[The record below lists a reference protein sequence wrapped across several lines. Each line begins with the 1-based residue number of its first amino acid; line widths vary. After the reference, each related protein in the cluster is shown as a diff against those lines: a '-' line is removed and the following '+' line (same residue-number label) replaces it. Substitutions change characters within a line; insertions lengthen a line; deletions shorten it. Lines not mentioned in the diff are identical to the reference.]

1 VRARSKRTCSH
12 SQIRWMAIAMTPW
25 AWVIGIVVLTQRRG
39 QPLSDAATVAAVG
52 ALGGLITWAIYHAIS
67 RRDDGLA
74 FFIFALVA
82 LNMQDTLSVRE
93 AVVAQIAMGL
103 ATLSLS
109 VVFIPLLGK
118 LLRIVCIPLLRLL
131 FRKPRVDDGQ
141 ATHSLLLNPEVDPP
155 PTR

>member
-1 VRARSKRTCSH
+1 VGARSKRTCSH

-25 AWVIGIVVLTQRRG
+25 AWVIGSVVLTQSRG
-39 QPLSDAATVAAVG
+39 QPLPHAATVAAVG
-52 ALGGLITWAIYHAIS
+52 AFGGLITWAIYHAIS

-74 FFIFALVA
+74 IFIFALCAVTT
-82 LNMQDTLSVRE
+82 QDTLSVRE

-118 LLRIVCIPLLRLL
+118 LRRIVFIPLLRV
-131 FRKPRVDDGQ
+131 PY
-141 ATHSLLLNPEVDPP
+141 S
-155 PTR
+155 